1 MGEMMSIKTQFT
13 RKMGVEHPIMLAPM
27 GTVAGGDLTAAV
39 SNAGGL
45 GMLGAGYG
53 DLEWLERELWL
64 VDRKATRPWGVGFIT
79 WCLTQEAL
87 DLVLSYQPQA
97 LMFSFGDLSPWLQQ
111 LKQTDIPIF
120 SQIHDLEGAQQASQ
134 QGVDFIVAQGTEAGG
149 HGTGRRGTLSLLRGI
164 KIHSIST
171 PIIAAGG
178 IADGAG
184 VAAAL
189 RLGADAVSMGT
200 RFYAS
205 FEAQAQY
212 RIKKHLIE
220 CNGDDTIRTSVFDI
234 IREIDWPIKY
244 SGRAIANRFVARWHT
259 NENALR
265 SYVKR
270 HQADFNAALEYADP
284 KTIMVWAGEGLDVI
298 NDIDH
303 AENIVA
309 RIIKDVMNPISRQKE
324 MFR

>member
-1 MGEMMSIKTQFT
+1 MSIKTQFT
-13 RKMGVEHPIMLAPM
+13 RKMGIEHPIMLAPM
-27 GTVAGGDLTAAV
+27 GTIAGGELAAAV

-45 GMLGAGYG
+45 GMIGAGYG

-64 VDRKATRPWGVGFIT
+64 VDRKATKPWGVGFIT

-120 SQIHDLEGAQQASQ
+120 SQLHDLEGAQQAYQ

-149 HGTGRRGTLSLLRGI
+149 HGTGRRGTLSLVRGI
-164 KIHSIST
+164 KIRSIDT
-171 PIIAAGG
+171 PVIAAGG
-178 IADGAG
+178 IADGSG
-184 VAAAL
+184 VSAAL

-205 FEAQAQY
+205 FEAQAHY
-212 RIKKHLIE
+212 RMKRRLIE
-220 CNGDDTIRTSVFDI
+220 CNGDDTIRTKVFDI
-234 IREIDWPIKY
+234 IREIDWPTEY
-244 SGRAIANRFVARWHT
+244 SGRAITNRFVARWHS

-265 SYVKR
+265 GYIKR
-270 HQADFNAALEYADP
+270 HQPGFNSALKYSDP
-284 KTIMVWAGEGLDVI
+284 KTAMVWAGEGIDVI
-298 NDIDH
+298 HDIDH
-303 AENIVA
+303 AESIVA
-309 RIIKDVMNPISRQKE
+309 RIVKDVMNPVSGQRE